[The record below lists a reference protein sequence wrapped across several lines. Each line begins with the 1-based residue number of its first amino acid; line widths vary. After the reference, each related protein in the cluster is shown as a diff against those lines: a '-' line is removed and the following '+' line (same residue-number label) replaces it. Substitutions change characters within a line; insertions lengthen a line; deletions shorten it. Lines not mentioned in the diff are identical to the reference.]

1 MYVLHNNQI
10 FEHNNTNT
18 AIWHHHSTLI
28 RTRQF
33 RLHIIGPS
41 NQVTSSYHP
50 VFPCIHTDQLNISV
64 SRRDMFRNHDI
75 SKLPKLPAAL
85 HYFQEFTHPL
95 QANSFDVLC
104 AADNIQIYVSTY
116 QYVSNLA
123 VGWIISVNNETI
135 YQDKT
140 RLQQTSCDSRYRGHC
155 QSVIAAIQHYKYE
168 HLIRQCPL
176 PRKNIQIYTT
186 NLPLANKIMNYSTY
200 CATASKQFQPEHES
214 LYSVYTLIRG
224 LKTCELIHVLIPTST
239 KLLTDPVT
247 QTHQVKLQH
256 CHQHAANAT
265 TMYSNE
271 IELEPEHY
279 HATVYINDRE
289 TPTNIP
295 DEIRYAALSPALRT
309 HFKKKYKLSETTIES
324 IDWEVHSKAL
334 NRQHTT
340 MRKTI
345 TQFIHRW
352 LPTHGHPGTKHDIT
366 TKCPGCHTAEE
377 TNDHFLLCTNTE
389 IQIEWQQQIH
399 QVYDDL
405 QKLQLDPILTYYTI
419 LAIDQWKTISK
430 PEQPPFCY
438 DKYYQ
443 LFREQ
448 SMIGWD
454 HVIYGRLTKSWV
466 DIQNDYS
473 SNNANGPNG
482 ISLISKAISKIY
494 QLVYH
499 VWKYRCDVKYRNI
512 NMTTYRN
519 NILNPK
525 IQQLYA
531 TQETLNAIDKN

>member
-95 QANSFDVLC
+95 QANSFDVLS

-377 TNDHFLLCTNTE
+377 TNDHFYYARILKYKLNGNSKSTKYTTIYRSYNWTPYLLI
-389 IQIEWQQQIH
+389 IQF
-399 QVYDDL
+399 
-405 QKLQLDPILTYYTI
+405 
-419 LAIDQWKTISK
+419 S
-430 PEQPPFCY
+430 
-438 DKYYQ
+438 
-443 LFREQ
+443 
-448 SMIGWD
+448 
-454 HVIYGRLTKSWV
+454 RLTNGKLLAS
-466 DIQNDYS
+466 QN
-473 SNNANGPNG
+473 
-482 ISLISKAISKIY
+482 SLPFAMTSTINCFAKKA
-494 QLVYH
+494 
-499 VWKYRCDVKYRNI
+499 
-512 NMTTYRN
+512 
-519 NILNPK
+519 
-525 IQQLYA
+525 
-531 TQETLNAIDKN
+531 